1 MKKLFAIFLSVSAF
15 TCLAQDISLSSSN
28 ARQKTLTLTNNLG
41 LPEVKQLNGVSYL
54 DFSTLSK
61 VQLMDVAAPALSV
74 FRESVTVSSPD
85 AVQVNVVP
93 GSFTEYTNVNVLPS
107 KGSLKRNVNP
117 NDVPYTFGAVYQQN
131 KFYPENMVTVSS
143 PFTFRNKMGVNVSF
157 VPYQYN
163 PVTKVL
169 RVYHSISATIGS
181 ETATSNDLEIREN
194 DAFQALYSQL
204 FLDESG
210 YSPISDLGDML
221 VITPAT
227 YQNLLTNFV
236 NWKNESGI
244 KTNVV
249 TLAQTGSSPTA
260 IKAYI
265 ENYYNQ
271 NPNLAYVL
279 LIGDHQNVPTYSYG
293 TSGAEE
299 EFYSD
304 SFYGQLVGDDFYPEL
319 MVGRLSGTINQ
330 MPRIL
335 NKIIN
340 YETQP
345 LAGTWM
351 TNAVGIGSDEGAG
364 YGDEGQA
371 DYEHL
376 RAIGDQLMDFGYNTI
391 YEFYQNYQGGGDEW
405 GDPTPD
411 MISAAINEG
420 VGLLNYTGHG
430 ATQIMSTGNYA
441 NVHVNQL
448 TNTGKNPFV
457 VSVACN
463 NGTFVG
469 ATSLCEAF
477 LSASQGDNPTGAIA
491 ACGSS
496 ILMAWA
502 EPMQTQDE
510 MANLITK
517 SNPSYTLN
525 TLGGLFFNGQL
536 SMLEAYGNSPTAI
549 EVMQTWIMFGDPSV
563 SFRSAEFQEITAN
576 HELEVPAAGT
586 TVTVTSNTESAF
598 AVLSQ
603 NNQILASALITNGS
617 AALDVPTL
625 SDYSNLKI
633 TLTKPNTKPYRGTI
647 TVAAP
652 LSIDDQIND
661 EIAVYPNPVKDVLT
675 VRLGRSNSNVAVII
689 SDLNGR
695 VVLERKLTNTT
706 EQSLDVSMLSTGM
719 YVAKL
724 MSERATKVVK
734 LTVQ

>member
-1 MKKLFAIFLSVSAF
+1 MKKLFAIFLSVFAF
-15 TCLAQDISLSSSN
+15 SSFAQDISLSASN
-28 ARQKTLTLTNNLG
+28 ARQKTLTLTNSLS
-41 LPEVKQLNGVSYL
+41 LPAVKQINGVSYL

-61 VQLMDVAAPALSV
+61 VQLMDAGAPALSV
-74 FRESVTVSSPD
+74 FRESITVPNSNP
-85 AVQVNVVP
+85 VEVNVVL
-93 GSFTEYTNVNVLPS
+93 GTFTEYTNINVLPS

-117 NDVPYTFGAVYQQN
+117 NDVPYFFGDVYQQN
-131 KFYPENMVTVSS
+131 KFYPENPVTVSL
-143 PFTFRNKMGVNVSF
+143 PFTFRNKFGVNVSF
-157 VPYQYN
+157 VPFQYN

-169 RVYHSISATIGS
+169 RVYHSVSVSIAA
-181 ETATSNDLEIREN
+181 ETANSNEIEVREN

-204 FLDESG
+204 FLDENG
-210 YSPISDLGDML
+210 YAPMSDLGDML
-221 VITPAT
+221 VITPT
-227 YQNLLTNFV
+227 NYQSLLTNFV

-244 KTNVV
+244 KTSVV
-249 TLAQTGSSPTA
+249 TLAETGSSPTA
-260 IKAYI
+260 IKAFI
-265 ENYYNQ
+265 DNYYTQ

-279 LIGDHQNVPTYSYG
+279 LIGDHQNLPTYSYG

-304 SFYGQLVGDDFYPEL
+304 SYYGQLAGDDFYPEL
-319 MVGRLSGTINQ
+319 MVGRLSGTVSQ
-330 MPRIL
+330 VPRII

-351 TNAVGIGSDEGAG
+351 TNAIGIGSDEGSG

-477 LSASQGDNPTGAIA
+477 LVASQGNNPTGAIA

-536 SMLEAYGNSPTAI
+536 SMLETYGNSPTAI
-549 EVMQTWIMFGDPSV
+549 EVMQTWVMFGDPTV
-563 SFRSAEFQEITAN
+563 SFRSTEFQEITAN

-586 TVTVTSNTESAF
+586 TLTVTSNTEGAF

-603 NNQILASALITNGS
+603 NNQILSSGLIANGS
-617 AALDVPTL
+617 AALEVPIL
-625 SDYSNLKI
+625 SNYNDLKI

-652 LSIDDQIND
+652 LSIGGNTTD
-661 EIAVYPNPVKDVLT
+661 EIAVFPNPVKDMLT
-675 VRLGRSNSNVAVII
+675 IRSGQSSTNLSVII

-695 VVLERKLTNTT
+695 VVLERKLASAT
-706 EQSLDVSMLSTGM
+706 EQNIDVSMLSNGM
-719 YVAKL
+719 YIAKL
-724 MSERATKVVK
+724 NSERATKVVK
-734 LTVQ
+734 LAVE